1 MRRFDWL
8 NVAVYGSIV
17 VLWVGVGLLIGFE
30 L

>member
-1 MRRFDWL
+1 MRRVDWL
-8 NVAVYGSIV
+8 SVLVYGSVV